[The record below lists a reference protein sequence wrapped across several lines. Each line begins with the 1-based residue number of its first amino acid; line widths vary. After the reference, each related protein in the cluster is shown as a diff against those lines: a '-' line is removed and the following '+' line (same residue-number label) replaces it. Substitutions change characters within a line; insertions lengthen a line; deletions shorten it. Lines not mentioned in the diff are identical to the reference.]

1 MKRTF
6 YAMLGWIAWKFG
18 KRAIRRK
25 LHLAGR

>member
-6 YAMLGWIAWKFG
+6 YAMLGWLSWKFG

-25 LHLAGR
+25 LHLAR

>member
-6 YAMLGWIAWKFG
+6 YAMLGWLAWKFG

-25 LHLAGR
+25 LHLAR

>member
-1 MKRTF
+1 MRRTF

-25 LHLAGR
+25 LHLAR

>member
-6 YAMLGWIAWKFG
+6 YATLGWLAWKFG

-25 LHLAGR
+25 LHIAR

>member
-6 YAMLGWIAWKFG
+6 YAMLGWLAWKFG

-25 LHLAGR
+25 LHIAR